1 MNRIMAQNDKIFDFA
16 DERDLVGKV
25 VYVDTNKL
33 VLDAKSKTLHLAKVG
48 RLIAVEIHSVPE
60 EWVIAIVE
68 RVVKNIS
75 SASFNPTPNNPDESK
90 AKENLPLN
98 VANMVYITAVATYK
112 TKKGSE
118 EHFFSRSIQN
128 IPDIDANAF
137 CIENENLERF
147 MGLLSLKA
155 KTEVSLEIG
164 KYTLSEKAR
173 AQLDGNKFFQRHAA
187 ILGST
192 GSGKSWTVASILEKA
207 ALLPT
212 ANIIVFDLH
221 GEYNTLQF
229 AKHLRIPG
237 PDELN
242 TFQDNLLFLPYWL
255 LNSEEIQAMFV
266 DRNEFTAHNQVMMF
280 QKLVG
285 QEKKVFLESLGKTNI
300 IKNFTID
307 SPVPYNLNGVING
320 LVYLNEEMQQGSR
333 GIKQGDFHGQFS
345 RLLARLDV
353 KLTDKRYGF
362 LFQYPKE
369 LQTYEAFY
377 KIARQLLEF
386 KQDEKGIK
394 VIDFSEVPTEILPV
408 IIGLVARII
417 YNLQFWTNEN
427 ERQPL
432 AMVCDEA
439 HLYLPKINDTNKNE
453 RRALENFEKI
463 AKEGRKYGVSL
474 VVVSQRPSDISETIL
489 SQCNNIMALRLSN
502 KSDQST
508 IKAFMPDS
516 LSVFTDILPTLEIGE
531 TIVLGDAVM
540 LPSRIKLD
548 PPKEENRPRSA
559 TIDFWTSWSNGLKT
573 TNFEQAVENYRKQ
586 SRKNEN

>member
-1 MNRIMAQNDKIFDFA
+1 MAQIDKIFGFNQ
-16 DERDLVGKV
+16 EQDLVGKV
-25 VYVDTNKL
+25 VYVDTNRL
-33 VLDAKSKTLHLAKVG
+33 ILDAKSKTLHLAKVG
-48 RLIAVEIHSVPE
+48 RLVAVKIHAIPE

-75 SASFNPTPNNPDESK
+75 SVTPLTQTSGIEEQP
-90 AKENLPLN
+90 KETSIPSLT
-98 VANMVYITAVATYK
+98 VANMVYITSVATYK
-112 TKKGSE
+112 TKNGID
-118 EHFFSRSIQN
+118 EHFFSRSVQN
-128 IPDIDANAF
+128 IPDIDAEAF

-147 MGLLSLKA
+147 MSLLSIKS
-155 KTEVSLEIG
+155 KSDVSLEIG
-164 KYTLSEKAR
+164 KYTISEKAR

-207 ALLPT
+207 AELPT
-212 ANIIVFDLH
+212 VNIIVFDLH

-242 TFQDNLLFLPYWL
+242 SVKDNLLFLPYWL
-255 LNSEEIQAMFV
+255 LNSEEIQAMFI

-285 QEKKVFLESLGKTNI
+285 QEKKAFLESQNKTQLL
-300 IKNFTID
+300 KNFTID
-307 SPVPYNLNGVING
+307 SPVPYSLLDVIKELSFLNT
-320 LVYLNEEMQQGSR
+320 EMIQGSR
-333 GIKQGDFHGQFS
+333 GLKQGDFNGQFS
-345 RLLARLDV
+345 RLLARLEV
-353 KLTDKRYGF
+353 KITDKRYGF
-362 LFQYPKE
+362 LFQYPTS
-369 LQTYEAFY
+369 LHLYSSFY
-377 KIARQLLEF
+377 KIAQQLLEF
-386 KQDEKGIK
+386 RKEEKGIK
-394 VIDFSEVPTEILPV
+394 VIDFSEVPSEILPV

-417 YNLQFWTNEN
+417 YNIQFWTNED

-439 HLYLPKINDTNKNE
+439 HLYLPKVNDTNKNE

-502 KSDQST
+502 KSDQNT

-516 LSVFTDILPTLEIGE
+516 LSLFADILPTLDIGE
-531 TIVLGDAVM
+531 TIILGDAVM

-548 PPKEENRPRSA
+548 KPKEENRPRSA
-559 TIDFWTSWSNGLKT
+559 TIDFWSEWSKAEKRT
-573 TNFEQAVENYRKQ
+573 DFERAVENYRKQ
-586 SRKNEN
+586 SRRNEN

>member
-1 MNRIMAQNDKIFDFA
+1 MVSTEKIFNFNLDK
-16 DERDLVGKV
+16 DLVGKV

-33 VLDAKSKTLHLAKVG
+33 ILDAKSKTLHLAKVG
-48 RLIAVEIHSVPE
+48 RLVAVKIHAIPE

-75 SASFNPTPNNPDESK
+75 SVT
-90 AKENLPLN
+90 PLN
-98 VANMVYITAVATYK
+98 QTSDIEEQSKEASIPPLTVANMVYITSVATYK
-112 TKKGSE
+112 TKNGVD
-118 EHFFSRSIQN
+118 EHFFSRSVQN
-128 IPDIDANAF
+128 IPDIDAEAF

-147 MGLLSLKA
+147 MSLLSLKS
-155 KTEVSLEIG
+155 KSDVSLEIG
-164 KYTLSEKAR
+164 KYTISEKAR

-207 ALLPT
+207 AELPT
-212 ANIIVFDLH
+212 VNIIVFDLH

-242 TFQDNLLFLPYWL
+242 SIKDNLLFLPYWL
-255 LNSEEIQAMFV
+255 LNSEEIQTMFI
-266 DRNEFTAHNQVMMF
+266 DRSEFTAHNQVMMF

-285 QEKKVFLESLGKTNI
+285 QEKKAFLESQNKTELL
-300 IKNFTID
+300 KTFTID
-307 SPVPYNLNGVING
+307 SPVPYNLVNVINELSFING
-320 LVYLNEEMQQGSR
+320 ELVQGSR
-333 GIKQGDFHGQFS
+333 GVKQGDFHGQFS

-362 LFQYPKE
+362 LFQYPDS
-369 LQTYEAFY
+369 LQLYSSFY
-377 KIARQLLEF
+377 KIAQQLLEF
-386 KQDEKGIK
+386 RKEEKGIK
-394 VIDFSEVPTEILPV
+394 VIDFSEVPSEILPV

-417 YNLQFWTNEN
+417 YNIQFWTNED

-432 AMVCDEA
+432 AMICDEA
-439 HLYLPKINDTNKNE
+439 HLYLPKVNDTNKNE

-502 KSDQST
+502 KSDQNT

-516 LSVFTDILPTLEIGE
+516 LSLFADILPTLDIGE
-531 TIVLGDAVM
+531 TIILGDAVM

-548 PPKEENRPRSA
+548 MPKKENRPRSA
-559 TIDFWTSWSNGLKT
+559 TIDFWSEWSKDEKKT
-573 TNFEQAVENYRKQ
+573 DFERAVENYRKQ
-586 SRKNEN
+586 SRRNEN

>member
-1 MNRIMAQNDKIFDFA
+1 MVSTEKIFNFNLDK
-16 DERDLVGKV
+16 DLVGKV

-33 VLDAKSKTLHLAKVG
+33 ILDAKSKTLHLAKVG
-48 RLIAVEIHSVPE
+48 RLVAVTIHAIPE

-75 SASFNPTPNNPDESK
+75 SVT
-90 AKENLPLN
+90 PLN
-98 VANMVYITAVATYK
+98 QTSDIEEQSKETSIPPLTVANMVYITSVATYK
-112 TKKGSE
+112 TKNGVD
-118 EHFFSRSIQN
+118 EHFFSRSVQN
-128 IPDIDANAF
+128 IPDIDAEAF

-147 MGLLSLKA
+147 MSLLSLKS
-155 KTEVSLEIG
+155 KSDVSLEIG
-164 KYTLSEKAR
+164 KYTISEKAR

-207 ALLPT
+207 AELPT
-212 ANIIVFDLH
+212 VNIIVFDLH

-242 TFQDNLLFLPYWL
+242 SIKDNLLFLPYWL
-255 LNSEEIQAMFV
+255 LNSEEIQAMFI
-266 DRNEFTAHNQVMMF
+266 DRSEFTAHNQVMMF

-285 QEKKVFLESLGKTNI
+285 QEKKAFLESENKTELL
-300 IKNFTID
+300 KTFTID
-307 SPVPYNLNGVING
+307 SPVPYSLSNVITR
-320 LVYLNEEMQQGSR
+320 LSELNEEMVQGSR
-333 GIKQGDFHGQFS
+333 GLKQGDFNGQFS
-345 RLLARLDV
+345 RLVARLDV
-353 KLTDKRYGF
+353 KLADKRYGF
-362 LFQYPKE
+362 LFQYPKS
-369 LQTYEAFY
+369 LQLYSSFY
-377 KIARQLLEF
+377 KIAQQLLEF
-386 KQDEKGIK
+386 RKDEKGIK
-394 VIDFSEVPTEILPV
+394 VIDFSEVPSEILPV

-417 YNLQFWTNEN
+417 YNIQFWTNED

-439 HLYLPKINDTNKNE
+439 HLYLPKVNDTNKNE

-502 KSDQST
+502 KSDQNT

-516 LSVFTDILPTLEIGE
+516 LSLFADILPTLDIGE
-531 TIVLGDAVM
+531 TIILGDAVM

-548 PPKEENRPRSA
+548 MPKEENRPRSA
-559 TIDFWTSWSNGLKT
+559 TIDFWSEWSKAEKRT
-573 TNFEQAVENYRKQ
+573 DFERAVENYRKQ
-586 SRKNEN
+586 SRRNEN

>member
-1 MNRIMAQNDKIFDFA
+1 MVSTEKIFNFNLDK
-16 DERDLVGKV
+16 DLVGKV

-33 VLDAKSKTLHLAKVG
+33 ILDAKSKTLHLAKVG
-48 RLIAVEIHSVPE
+48 RLVAVKIHAIPE

-75 SASFNPTPNNPDESK
+75 SVTPLTQTSGIEEQP
-90 AKENLPLN
+90 KETSIPSLT
-98 VANMVYITAVATYK
+98 VANMVYITSVATYK
-112 TKKGSE
+112 TKNGID
-118 EHFFSRSIQN
+118 EHFFSRSVQN
-128 IPDIDANAF
+128 IPDIDAEAF

-147 MGLLSLKA
+147 MSLLSLKS
-155 KTEVSLEIG
+155 KSDVSLEIG
-164 KYTLSEKAR
+164 KYTISEKAR

-207 ALLPT
+207 AELPT
-212 ANIIVFDLH
+212 VNIIVFDLH

-242 TFQDNLLFLPYWL
+242 SVKDSLLFLPYWL
-255 LNSEEIQAMFV
+255 LNSEEIQALFI
-266 DRNEFTAHNQVMMF
+266 DRSEFTAHNQVMMF

-285 QEKKVFLESLGKTNI
+285 QEKKAFLESENKTELL
-300 IKNFTID
+300 KTFTID
-307 SPVPYNLNGVING
+307 SPVPYNLVNVINELSFING
-320 LVYLNEEMQQGSR
+320 ELVQGSR
-333 GIKQGDFHGQFS
+333 GVKQGDFHGQFS

-362 LFQYPKE
+362 LFQYPDS
-369 LQTYEAFY
+369 LQLYSSFY
-377 KIARQLLEF
+377 KVAMQLLEF
-386 KQDEKGIK
+386 RKEEKGIK
-394 VIDFSEVPTEILPV
+394 VIDFSEVPSEILPV

-417 YNLQFWTNEN
+417 YNIQFWTNE
-427 ERQPL
+427 EDRQPL

-439 HLYLPKINDTNKNE
+439 HLYLPKVNDTNRNE

-502 KSDQST
+502 KSDQNT

-516 LSVFTDILPTLEIGE
+516 LSLFADILPTLDIGE

-548 PPKEENRPRSA
+548 KPKMENRPRSA
-559 TIDFWTSWSNGLKT
+559 TIDFWSEWSKAEKRT
-573 TNFEQAVENYRKQ
+573 DFERAVENYRKQ
-586 SRKNEN
+586 SRRNEN

>member
-1 MNRIMAQNDKIFDFA
+1 MAQLDKIFEFVD
-16 DERDLVGKV
+16 DRDLVGSV

-33 VLDAKSKTLHLAKVG
+33 ILNAKSKTLHLAKVG
-48 RLIAVEIHSVPE
+48 RLIAVKIHSVPE

-68 RVVKNIS
+68 RVVKNASSPLIS
-75 SASFNPTPNNPDESK
+75 NTGNDSK
-90 AKENLPLN
+90 QNQSDVPNLPDFS
-98 VANMVYITAVATYK
+98 NMVYITAVATYK
-112 TKKGSE
+112 TINGSE

-137 CIENENLERF
+137 CIEDKNLERF
-147 MGLLSLKA
+147 MGLLSLKS
-155 KTEVSLEIG
+155 KTDVSLEIG
-164 KYTLSEKAR
+164 KYTLSDTAR

-207 ALLPT
+207 AVLPT
-212 ANIIVFDLH
+212 VNIIVFDLH

-242 TFQDNLLFLPYWL
+242 IFQENLLFLPYWL
-255 LNSEEIQAMFV
+255 LNSEEIQAMFI
-266 DRNEFTAHNQVMMF
+266 DRSEFTAHNQVMMF

-285 QEKKVFLESLGKTNI
+285 QEKKTTLESQNKSELL
-300 IKNFTID
+300 KNFTID
-307 SPVPYNLNGVING
+307 SPIPYNLGGVIKE
-320 LVYLNEEMQQGSR
+320 LTFLNEEMVQGSR
-333 GIKQGDFHGQFS
+333 GVKQGDFHGQFN

-353 KLTDKRYGF
+353 RITDKRYGF
-362 LFQYPKE
+362 LFQYPQE
-369 LQTYEAFY
+369 LQAYEAFY
-377 KIARQLLEF
+377 KIAKQLLEF
-386 KQDEKGIK
+386 KQQEKGIK

-408 IIGLVARII
+408 IIGLVARVI
-417 YNLQFWTNEN
+417 YNIQFWTNEN

-439 HLYLPKINDTNKNE
+439 HLYLPKVNDTNKNE

-474 VVVSQRPSDISETIL
+474 VVVSQRPSDVSETIL

-502 KSDQST
+502 KSDQNT
-508 IKAFMPDS
+508 VKAFMPDS

-540 LPSRIKLD
+540 LPSRIKLE

-559 TIDFWTSWSNGLKT
+559 TINFWTEWSNDLKT
-573 TNFEQAVENYRKQ
+573 TDFERAVENYRKQ